1 MSETTPPATKAPDLS
16 RFDTDPDAL
25 AWARAK
31 IQQSVERAEQFEK
44 HATERG
50 QADMAARWRLAAQ
63 VMRRD
68 LLGGKGCVIAGFDE
82 RLPEITKRLQDPSE
96 VAW

>member
-1 MSETTPPATKAPDLS
+1 MSETTRAPADPDLS
-16 RFDTDPDAL
+16 RFDTDPAAL
-25 AWARAK
+25 AWARQK
-31 IQQSVERAEQFEK
+31 IQQTVERAEQFEK

-50 QADMAARWRLAAQ
+50 QVDMAARWRLAAQ

-82 RLPEITKRLQDPSE
+82 RLPEITRRLVDPGE

>member
-1 MSETTPPATKAPDLS
+1 MPETTPPPEAPDLS

-31 IQQSVERAEQFEK
+31 IQQTVERAEQFEK
-44 HATERG
+44 HAAERG

-68 LLGGKGCVIAGFDE
+68 LLGGRGCVIAGFDE
-82 RLPEITKRLQDPSE
+82 RLPEITRRLRDPSE